1 MRVTSDLFVSS
12 LIRRAFAAGGFAA
25 IVHRGA
31 TEAGAIFVVE
41 RGRNGAVSLFAPAP
55 QTGYGE
61 GRPGGRLFVLLPEIV
76 DEDTLSRKLERELK
90 FDPDAWVVEL
100 ELSTPVS
107 DMIDLATP

>member
-55 QTGYGE
+55 QTGYGD
-61 GRPGGRLFVLLPEIV
+61 GRPADRLFVSLPEIA
-76 DEDTLSRKLERELK
+76 DDDALTRKLERELK

-107 DMIDLATP
+107 EMLDLLTP